1 LGCGDRSIR
10 QKLTCIVFITC
21 GAAILLACAVF
32 AVYDMVT
39 FEASLKSELI
49 TVAKIT
55 ASNTSAA
62 LTFVDARAAEGI
74 LNSLR
79 TQPHIVEACV
89 YEPDGSILAAYRR
102 EQSGAP
108 TLPAPQPDSAKIR
121 SGYMVV
127 FHGIRL
133 NGDRIGTIYLK
144 SDLRE
149 LRGRIL
155 RVSEIFLIII
165 LLSLSTAYL
174 LSSNLQRSISEPIL
188 ELARAAFS
196 VSLHKDY
203 SIRAA
208 NRSKDEIGFLYDRFN
223 EMMSQIQLRE
233 QALRQAQ
240 AELEVRVDER
250 TKELQKEI
258 AERKRI
264 EDELRVTEERFRLA
278 IEEGPIGIAL
288 VDDRFQFMKVNRVL
302 CQTLGYSESEL
313 SGVSLLSVV
322 HPDEVKEIVERAKR
336 HFDGTAPPDR
346 LEARFVAKN
355 GKLLWIDVTV
365 SPVRNPSGQ
374 LLYGLAV
381 LENITERKQAEEAL
395 QKEMAERKHVQH
407 DLAERTQFLN
417 SLIEN
422 SPLAI
427 IVTSSRKLQMC
438 NPAFET
444 LFRCKRADVL
454 GRPIEEIVG
463 CDPEEAKQIAE
474 DVTGGKEIHSITRR
488 KRGDGSTLDIEL
500 YAVPLWSDGKI
511 SGALAMYQDITE
523 RVKAEQAIVRAKE
536 AAEAASRAKSEFLA
550 NMSHEIRTPMNG
562 IIGMTELALD
572 TDLNAEQREYLAM
585 VDSSAHSLL
594 GVLND
599 ILDFSKIE
607 AGKLDLEL
615 APFALRQS
623 IGETMKALGFRA
635 RQKGL
640 NLKWRVHDGVADDF
654 VGDVGR
660 LRQVLVNLVGN
671 ALKFTERGE
680 VSVEVEQDQQ
690 SAGLTTLHFRVRDTG
705 IGIAAEKQALIFEPF
720 TQADSSTTRK
730 YGGTGLGLGIS
741 SRLIE
746 MMGGTIRVESQM
758 GKGST
763 FHFTVRV
770 GVAPAKRNEPPA
782 SSKRVIAVSEENASR
797 EAGGD
802 CMRETGFTILLAEDN
817 SINQLLAKRLLEK
830 QGHTV
835 LVAENGIQAVSCFE
849 REWQRLDAVLM
860 DIQMPKM
867 DGLTAIRS
875 IRTMEKETR
884 RHVRIIALTA
894 HAMKGDRE
902 KCLEAGADDYITK
915 PLHTPHLVAALDRLC
930 KEKTDGAGNTG
941 LEETHGR
948 AEEQAV
954 DWTTALQHMDGDRE
968 LLDEVAHLFADEWP
982 RTKDE
987 LSGAL
992 KNEHWDIVERLAHGL
1007 KGAAANL
1014 CATAVSDSA
1023 FQLEKLARA
1032 GEHQQAREQW
1042 RSVLSEGERVVSEI
1056 GSVTKV

>member
-1 LGCGDRSIR
+1 VLGCGDRSIR

-39 FEASLKSELI
+39 FEASLKNELT

-55 ASNTSAA
+55 GSNTSAA
-62 LTFVDARAAEGI
+62 LTFVDAHAAETI

-89 YEPDGSILAAYRR
+89 FEPDGSMLAAYMRG
-102 EQSGAP
+102 QSGAP
-108 TLPAPQPDSAKIR
+108 AFPAAEPDSAKIR
-121 SGYMVV
+121 GGYMVV

-149 LRGRIL
+149 LHGRIL

-355 GKLLWIDVTV
+355 GKLLWIDLTV
-365 SPVRNPSGQ
+365 SPVRNPNGQ

-395 QKEMAERKHVQH
+395 QKEIAERKQAQH
-407 DLAERTQFLN
+407 DLAERTEFLN

-427 IVTSSRKLQMC
+427 IVTGSRKLQMC

-444 LFRCKRADVL
+444 LFRCKRAEVL
-454 GRPIEEIVG
+454 GQPIEEIVG

-488 KRGDGSTLDIEL
+488 KRGDGSTLDVEL

-523 RVKAEQAIVRAKE
+523 RLKAEQAIVRAKE

-572 TDLNAEQREYLAM
+572 TDLNPEQREYLTM

-607 AGKLDLEL
+607 AGKLDLEF

-623 IGETMKALGFRA
+623 MGETIKALGFRA

-640 NLKWRVHDGVADDF
+640 DLKWRVQSDVPDDF

-680 VSVEVEQDQQ
+680 VRVEVEQDEQ

-746 MMGGTIRVESQM
+746 MMGGTIRVESAI

-763 FHFTVRV
+763 FHFTVQVRV
-770 GVAPAKRNEPPA
+770 ADVKRKHPPA
-782 SSKRVIAVSEENASR
+782 GSEPGGAGSEENASR
-797 EAGGD
+797 KAGGD
-802 CMRETGFTILLAEDN
+802 CMREKSFTILLAEDN

-830 QGHTV
+830 YGHTV
-835 LVAENGIQAVSCFE
+835 LVAENGVEAVSCFE
-849 REWQRLDAVLM
+849 REWQRVDAVLM

-867 DGLTAIRS
+867 DGLIAIRS
-875 IRTMEKETR
+875 IRTMEKKTQG
-884 RHVRIIALTA
+884 HVRIIALTA

-915 PLHTPHLVAALDRLC
+915 PLHTPDLVAALDRIC
-930 KEKTDGAGNTG
+930 NGKTVAPENSALAGTRR
-941 LEETHGR
+941 EEH
-948 AEEQAV
+948 AV
-954 DWTTALQHMDGDRE
+954 DWTTALQRMDGDRE

-992 KNEHWDIVERLAHGL
+992 ENEHWDVVERLAHGL

-1023 FQLEKLARA
+1023 FELEKLARA